1 MSMAFTN
8 KATETLLDERVNL
21 RLPAV
26 EKETIRE
33 DASLAGISMSECVRR
48 RYFGLPVTANA
59 DKLMIKELRRI
70 GGLLKAVHVQSNG
83 AYSNQTASVLA
94 QVSEYII
101 QLSGK

>member
-1 MSMAFTN
+1 MAFTN

-48 RYFGLPVTANA
+48 RCFGLPVTANA

>member
-1 MSMAFTN
+1 MAFTN

>member
-1 MSMAFTN
+1 MAFTN

-83 AYSNQTASVLA
+83 AYCNQTASVLA

>member
-1 MSMAFTN
+1 MAITN
-8 KATETLLDERVNL
+8 KTMETLLDERVNL
-21 RLPAV
+21 RLPAG
-26 EKETIRE
+26 EKETIRD

-83 AYSNQTASVLA
+83 AYSNQTAAALA
-94 QVSEYII
+94 QVSEYIT
-101 QLSGK
+101 QLSEK